1 MALGAFSFSIMGLSV
16 KLVGQTIPT
25 MEVVFARSVVVLLIC
40 WFSLQ
45 RRKVDPWGGRRW
57 LLFTRGFIG
66 SISLAA
72 FYYTLVHLPLAD
84 ATILQHTAPIWTAFL
99 AVPFLGEKVGRRE
112 GIVAILSLGGV
123 ILMARPSF
131 LFGGLEGSLPQLPV
145 LIGLFGAIFT
155 AGAFVS
161 VRMLGRTEDPIVVVF
176 WFAIVSAVGSLLFLP
191 FDFVIPTGRE
201 WFLLAMVGAATYS
214 GQRFLTIGL
223 RQERAA
229 RASAIGYLQIVFA
242 AIWGM
247 LLLGEFP
254 DLWTVAG
261 AGIVI
266 GCSWHLGRVT
276 DTPPA
281 NPTSVTAAAE

>member
-1 MALGAFSFSIMGLSV
+1 MALGALSFSIMGLSV
-16 KLVGQTIPT
+16 RLVGQTVPT
-25 MEVVFARSVVVLLIC
+25 MQVVFARSVVVLLIC
-40 WFSLQ
+40 WISL
-45 RRKVDPWGGRRW
+45 RRRNIHPWGERKA

-66 SISLAA
+66 SISLVA

-112 GIVAILSLGGV
+112 GVIALFSLGGV
-123 ILMARPSF
+123 VLMARPSF
-131 LFGGLEGSLPQLPV
+131 LFGGLEEGLPQLPV
-145 LIGLFGAIFT
+145 LVGLIGAIFT

-176 WFAIVSAVGSLLFLP
+176 WFSIVSAVASLLFLP
-191 FDFVIPTGRE
+191 FDYAIPTWRE
-201 WFLLAMVGAATYS
+201 FFLLLMVGAATYS

-242 AIWGM
+242 ALWGM
-247 LLLGEFP
+247 LILAEFP
-254 DLWTVAG
+254 DLWTIVG

-276 DTPPA
+276 NTPPA
-281 NPTSVTAAAE
+281 NPTAVTAAAE